1 MIYIVSPGGTQE
13 KGGMGRVVDNFTTDL
28 RQNCP
33 DVKFEVVDSY
43 GPGKFHLM
51 PLYFARATAR
61 LAGCFAAGK
70 ADLVHIHMAEYGSV
84 LRKGILIAMARSF
97 GVPVV
102 LHLHGGRFPK
112 HFKDSSPLMRW
123 AIRRM
128 MAMTSEIVV
137 LGEFWRDW
145 VAEAFG
151 PEMRQRTTLLHNAV
165 PGPASPPV
173 RDDAEDGFAGPV
185 RLLFLGRLIKLKGI
199 DVLLNALA
207 SPACRDR
214 NWQVTIAGDGD
225 LETYRGLAAE
235 LGIADRV
242 RFTGWLDQAGC
253 RRELANAHVLVQPS
267 MFEGLPMSVLEAMAE
282 GLTIVATP
290 VGSVPD
296 AIADGETGLLVPPG
310 DVAALADAL
319 ARVIDDRNLR
329 RNLSA
334 GARARWERQFDVA
347 VFRER
352 LLEIYRRNA
361 RGSLTATPAVP
372 AGPVPAS
379 GPAGHTKST
388 TG

>member
-1 MIYIVSPGGTQE
+1 MIYIVSPGGTEE
-13 KGGMGRVVDNFTTDL
+13 KGGMGRVVDNFTSDL

-33 DVKFEVVDSY
+33 DLRFEVVDSY
-43 GPGKFHLM
+43 GPGQFRLM
-51 PLYFARATAR
+51 PFYFARAALR
-61 LAGCFAAGK
+61 LTGCFASGK
-70 ADLVHIHMAEYGSV
+70 AQLVHIHMAEYGSV
-84 LRKGILIAMARSF
+84 LRKGILVGLARTF

-112 HFKDSSPLMRW
+112 HYKDANPLMRW

-128 MAMTSEIVV
+128 MSMTNEIVV

-151 PEMRQRTTLLHNAV
+151 PEARHRTTLLHNAV
-165 PGPASPPV
+165 PGPAVPPV
-173 RDDAEDGFAGPV
+173 REDNGPV

-207 SPACRDR
+207 SPVCRDKPWR
-214 NWQVTIAGDGD
+214 VTIAGDGD
-225 LETYRGLAAE
+225 LETYRALAKD

-242 RFTGWLDQAGC
+242 RFTGWLDQQGC
-253 RRELANAHVLVQPS
+253 RRELTDAHVLVQPS

-310 DVAALADAL
+310 DTDALAEAL
-319 ARVIDDRNLR
+319 ARVIDDPNLR
-329 RNLSA
+329 RNLGV
-334 GARARWERQFDVA
+334 GARSRWERQFDIA
-347 VFRER
+347 VYRER
-352 LLEIYRRNA
+352 ILDIYRRNA
-361 RGSLTATPAVP
+361 RAWMTETPPAPGTAAIG
-372 AGPVPAS
+372 AH
-379 GPAGHTKST
+379 GPAER

>member
-1 MIYIVSPGGTQE
+1 
-13 KGGMGRVVDNFTTDL
+13 MGRVVDNFTSDL

-33 DVKFEVVDSY
+33 DVRFEVVDSY
-43 GPGKFHLM
+43 GPGKFRLM
-51 PLYFARATAR
+51 PYYFARATMH
-61 LAGCFAAGK
+61 LTGCFASGK
-70 ADLVHIHMAEYGSV
+70 AQLVHIHMAEYGSV
-84 LRKGILIAMARSF
+84 LRKGILVGLARTF

-112 HFKDSSPLMRW
+112 HYKDANPVMRW

-145 VAEAFG
+145 VAESFG
-151 PEMRQRTTLLHNAV
+151 PEARARTTLLHNAV
-165 PGPASPPV
+165 PGPAVPPL
-173 RDDAEDGFAGPV
+173 RDDTLTENTRPV

-207 SPACRDR
+207 SPVCRDKP
-214 NWQVTIAGDGD
+214 WEVTIAGDGD
-225 LETYRGLAAE
+225 LETYRALAAD

-242 RFTGWLDQAGC
+242 RFTGWLDQKGC
-253 RRELANAHVLVQPS
+253 RRELAASDVLVQPS

-310 DVAALADAL
+310 DTAALADAL
-319 ARVIDDRNLR
+319 ARVIDCPTLR
-329 RNLSA
+329 RNLGI
-334 GARARWERQFDVA
+334 GARSRWERQFDIA
-347 VFRER
+347 VYRER
-352 LLEIYRRNA
+352 ILDIYRRNA
-361 RGSLTATPAVP
+361 RVWATATPP
-372 AGPVPAS
+372 ATHGTAER
-379 GPAGHTKST
+379 

>member
-1 MIYIVSPGGTQE
+1 MIYIVSPGGTEE
-13 KGGMGRVVDNFTTDL
+13 KGGMGRVVDNFTSDL
-28 RQNCP
+28 RQHCP
-33 DVKFEVVDSY
+33 DVRFEVVDSY
-43 GPGKFHLM
+43 GPGKFRLM
-51 PLYFARATAR
+51 PYYFARATVH
-61 LAGCFAAGK
+61 LAGCFASGK
-70 ADLVHIHMAEYGSV
+70 AQLVHIHMAEYGSV
-84 LRKGILIAMARSF
+84 LRKGILVGLARTF

-112 HFKDSSPLMRW
+112 HYKDANPVMRW

-128 MAMTSEIVV
+128 MGMTSEIVV

-151 PEMRQRTTLLHNAV
+151 PEARARTTLLHNAV
-165 PGPASPPV
+165 PGPAVPPL
-173 RDDAEDGFAGPV
+173 RDDTLTENTRPV

-207 SPACRDR
+207 SPVCRDKP
-214 NWQVTIAGDGD
+214 WEVTIAGDGD
-225 LETYRGLAAE
+225 LETYRALAAD

-242 RFTGWLDQAGC
+242 RFTGWLDQKGC
-253 RRELANAHVLVQPS
+253 RRELAGADVLVQPS

-310 DVAALADAL
+310 DTAALADAL
-319 ARVIDDRNLR
+319 ARVIDCPALR
-329 RNLSA
+329 RNLGV
-334 GARARWERQFDVA
+334 GARSRWERQFDIA
-347 VFRER
+347 VYRER
-352 LLEIYRRNA
+352 ILDIYRRNA
-361 RGSLTATPAVP
+361 RVWATATPP
-372 AGPVPAS
+372 AAHGTAER
-379 GPAGHTKST
+379 

>member
-28 RQNCP
+28 RENCP
-33 DVKFEVVDSY
+33 EVRFEVVDSY
-43 GPGKFHLM
+43 GPGKFRLM
-51 PLYFARATAR
+51 PFYFARATAH
-61 LAGCFAAGK
+61 LTGCFASGK
-70 ADLVHIHMAEYGSV
+70 AQLVHIHMAEYGSV
-84 LRKGILIAMARSF
+84 LRKGILIGLARAF

-112 HFKDSSPLMRW
+112 HYKDANPLIRW
-123 AIRRM
+123 GIRRM

-145 VAEAFG
+145 VADAFG
-151 PEMRQRTTLLHNAV
+151 PDARRRTTLLHNAV
-165 PGPASPPV
+165 PGPAQPPRRATADGEV
-173 RDDAEDGFAGPV
+173 EDGPV

-207 SPACRDR
+207 SPACRDKP
-214 NWQVTIAGDGD
+214 WHVTIAGDGD
-225 LETYRGLAAE
+225 LCTYRALAQD

-242 RFTGWLDQAGC
+242 RFTGWLDQQGC
-253 RRELANAHVLVQPS
+253 RRELAAAQVLVQPS

-310 DVAALADAL
+310 DTDALAAAL
-319 ARVIDDRNLR
+319 ARVIDDPTLR
-329 RNLSA
+329 RNLSI
-334 GARARWERQFDVA
+334 GARSRWERQFDIA
-347 VFRER
+347 VYRER
-352 LLEIYRRNA
+352 ILDIYRRNA
-361 RGSLTATPAVP
+361 RGWRTETETPP
-372 AGPVPAS
+372 TAGPMGAR
-379 GPAGHTKST
+379 GPAER

>member
-13 KGGMGRVVDNFTTDL
+13 KGGMGRVVDNFTTDF

-61 LAGCFAAGK
+61 LAGCFVAGK

-84 LRKGILIAMARSF
+84 LRKGILIAMARAF

-112 HFKDSSPLMRW
+112 HFKDSSPIMRW

-151 PEMRQRTTLLHNAV
+151 PEARQRTTLLHNAV
-165 PGPASPPV
+165 PGPTKPPV

-225 LETYRGLAAE
+225 LETYRSLATE

-242 RFTGWLDQAGC
+242 TFTGWLDQTGC

-310 DVAALADAL
+310 DVAALADTL
-319 ARVIDDRNLR
+319 SRVIDDRTLR
-329 RNLSA
+329 RNLGA

-361 RGSLTATPAVP
+361 RGSLSTTSAVP

-379 GPAGHTKST
+379 GPTGHSKST

>member
-1 MIYIVSPGGTQE
+1 
-13 KGGMGRVVDNFTTDL
+13 MGRVVDNFTTDL

-33 DVKFEVVDSY
+33 DVRFEVVDSY
-43 GPGKFHLM
+43 GPGKFRQM
-51 PLYFARATAR
+51 PGYFARAVVHLT
-61 LAGCFAAGK
+61 GCFAAGK
-70 ADLVHIHMAEYGSV
+70 ASLVHIHMAEYGSV
-84 LRKGILIAMARSF
+84 LRKGILITLARAF

-112 HFKDSSPLMRW
+112 HFKDSGPVTRW

-151 PEMRQRTTLLHNAV
+151 PEARRRTTLLHNAV
-165 PGPASPPV
+165 PGPAAAPV
-173 RDDAEDGFAGPV
+173 RDDAQDGFDGPI

-214 NWQVTIAGDGD
+214 RWEVTIAGDGD
-225 LETYRGLAAE
+225 LDTYRGLAAE

-242 RFTGWLDQAGC
+242 RFTGWLDQGGC
-253 RRELANAHVLVQPS
+253 RRELAHAHVLVQPS

-310 DVAALADAL
+310 DVAALSDAL
-319 ARVIDDRNLR
+319 VRVIDDRNLR
-329 RNLSA
+329 RNLGA

-352 LLEIYRRNA
+352 LLDIYRRNA
-361 RGSLTATPAVP
+361 RGIVAAMPAVP
-372 AGPVPAS
+372 VGSTTAVPAS
-379 GPAGHTKST
+379 GPMGSGPMGTAHGSAERT